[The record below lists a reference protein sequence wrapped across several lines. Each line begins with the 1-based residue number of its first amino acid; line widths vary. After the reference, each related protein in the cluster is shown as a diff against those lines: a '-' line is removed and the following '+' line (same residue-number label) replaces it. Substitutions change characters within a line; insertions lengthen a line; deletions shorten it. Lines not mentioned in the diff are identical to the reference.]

1 MDSLIDEHVRYTRRY
16 FSALLGAGSI
26 AALAP
31 GCAHRLRPTRDART
45 TDYLT
50 AQEMFGTVERGR
62 PLPYTLEPDALA
74 KAGLTP
80 ETWRLEIVADPD
92 DPAVVDN
99 ELSLANGNAFTY
111 DDLKRHA
118 RRNSVRFIKTLTCA
132 NGAKPLGT
140 GLWEGVPLRDIIEHV
155 GVRKSFRRMWY
166 HGFHH
171 RDPKQMFRSSLPA
184 DRLFEDP
191 LETPP
196 IILAYRLN
204 GEPLSGKR
212 GGPVRLIVPESYGFK
227 NIKWLNRILL
237 SNRPESN
244 DTYAKYGNTT
254 ESWMKT
260 LARFASKSDVV
271 AAGTS
276 LPLSG
281 IAQVGTSGLDRA
293 QILIKRGTIEADD
306 THFRDD
312 RGWKDADLLPPP
324 RDDWGGRLP
333 AGQRPAGGGGVATAY
348 GFSRDSGRPK
358 MWPLRFSSCH
368 WATVVEGLRPGSYTA
383 FCRTIDMNGEPQ
395 PWPRLLQNSGRNLLH
410 RIRFKV
416 A

>member
-16 FSALLGAGSI
+16 FSALLGAGSL

-31 GCAHRLRPTRDART
+31 GCAHRLNPAGHART
-45 TDYLT
+45 SDYLT

-74 KAGLTP
+74 EAGLTP
-80 ETWRLEIVADPD
+80 ETWTLEIVADRD
-92 DPAVVDN
+92 DPAVMDN
-99 ELSLANGNAFTY
+99 ELSKANGNAFTY
-111 DDLKRHA
+111 ADLKRHA

-155 GVRKSFRRMWY
+155 GVRKNFRRMWY

-227 NIKWLNRILL
+227 NIKWLNRIVL

-260 LARFASKSDVV
+260 LARFASRPNVV
-271 AAGTS
+271 AAGTA

-281 IAQVGTSGLDRA
+281 IAQVGTSGLNRV
-293 QILIKRGTIEADD
+293 QVLIKRGRIKADD

-312 RGWKDADLLPPP
+312 RGWQDADLLPPP

-333 AGQRPAGGGGVATAY
+333 AAHRPGGGRGVATAY
-348 GFSRDSGRPK
+348 GFSRQTGQPHR
-358 MWPLRFSSCH
+358 WPLRFGSCH
-368 WATVVEGLRPGSYTA
+368 WATLVEGLRPGSYTA
-383 FCRTIDMNGEPQ
+383 FCRTIDAEGEPQ
-395 PWPRLLQNSGRNLLH
+395 PWPRRLQNSGRNLLH
-410 RIRFKV
+410 RIAFTV